1 MYPIVIKWALSHPWT
16 STLVVDTVEPGLR
29 ATVLLS
35 AEYPSSLLTKANR
48 HRILEDDCSTRT
60 TCEASPVSVTVS
72 RTSLDAVLT
81 LSTCTTVEEEEPL
94 SATQPLV
101 FVSRARVSAN
111 FFISLRLG
119 HLADIP

>member
-1 MYPIVIKWALSHPWT
+1 MIKWALSHPWT

-35 AEYPSSLLTKANR
+35 AEYPSSLLTNANR